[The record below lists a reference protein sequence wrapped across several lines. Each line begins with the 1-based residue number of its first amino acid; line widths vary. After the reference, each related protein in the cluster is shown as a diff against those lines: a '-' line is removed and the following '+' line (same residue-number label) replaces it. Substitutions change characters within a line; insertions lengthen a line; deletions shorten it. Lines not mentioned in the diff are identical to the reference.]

1 MNMTDPIADM
11 LTRIRNGVQANMET
25 VDVTPVSK
33 VKVEIARILK
43 QEGYIDG
50 YSVEGETAKEK
61 TITVQLKY
69 GPDKQ
74 KVISGIKRISK
85 PGLRVY
91 AKQNAIPK
99 VLNGLGIAIISTSQG
114 MMTDKDARKNH
125 AGGEVVAYVW

>member
-33 VKVEIARILK
+33 VKTEIARILK
-43 QEGYIDG
+43 EEGYIAN
-50 YSVEGETAKEK
+50 YSITGEGVEKKMVVT
-61 TITVQLKY
+61 LKY
-69 GPDKQ
+69 GPNKE

-91 AKQNAIPK
+91 AKENSIPK
-99 VLNGLGIAIISTSQG
+99 VINGLGISIISTSNG
-114 MMTDKDARKNH
+114 MMTDREARKQH
-125 AGGEVVAYVW
+125 VGGEVVAYVW